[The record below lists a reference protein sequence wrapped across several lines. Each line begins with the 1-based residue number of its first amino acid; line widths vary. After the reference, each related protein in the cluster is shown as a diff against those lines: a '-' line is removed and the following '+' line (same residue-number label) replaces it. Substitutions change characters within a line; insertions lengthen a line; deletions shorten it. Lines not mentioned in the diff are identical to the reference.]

1 MKKSSSNVLEFTT
14 KFINSNFR
22 IKVFGRTEDGKKIN
36 TLVGVSG
43 ILKLIG
49 AELFNKFIKRGE
61 YKETELDKRKR
72 EVDFLILGVGNRWEI
87 RFNHQVSLKENRS
100 IKKGEC
106 SDNVY
111 FVTSNALEKLKKQ
124 YSYECDF

>member
-1 MKKSSSNVLEFTT
+1 MFVYANYVEDFKLVYIQNKTIMEWRTINGMKAVGYFKD
-14 KFINSNFR
+14 
-22 IKVFGRTEDGKKIN
+22 ED
-36 TLVGVSG
+36 
-43 ILKLIG
+43 
-49 AELFNKFIKRGE
+49 KFIKRGE

-87 RFNHQVSLKENRS
+87 RFNHPVSLKENRS